1 MEVGEVKG
9 PLQTQF
15 GWHLV
20 VLNDTRMST
29 APELDEVRDALVQN
43 IQREAVEAEIA
54 RVTETA
60 EITRNMDEI
69 APETLETP
77 DAPDQQ

>member
-1 MEVGEVKG
+1 
-9 PLQTQF
+9 
-15 GWHLV
+15 
-20 VLNDTRMST
+20 
-29 APELDEVRDALVQN
+29 VRDALVQN